1 MEGGEEEWRWLC
13 KCGKEGDREEE
24 GGRGWGEM
32 RKRKRRMASDV
43 SHSSSEKW
51 MVIGDEEEGELEE
64 EKVESICMASRR
76 AILFFFFFFRF
87 HVNDRLVAGKTK
99 RLTSA
104 RGCGKPVHEK
114 RHYRY

>member
-1 MEGGEEEWRWLC
+1 
-13 KCGKEGDREEE
+13 
-24 GGRGWGEM
+24 
-32 RKRKRRMASDV
+32 MASEV

-51 MVIGDEEEGELEE
+51 MVIGDEEEGEREE

-76 AILFFFFFFRF
+76 AILFFFFGFSF
-87 HVNDRLVAGKTK
+87 HVNDRLVAGKKK

-104 RGCGKPVHEK
+104 RGYGKPVHEK

>member
-1 MEGGEEEWRWLC
+1 
-13 KCGKEGDREEE
+13 
-24 GGRGWGEM
+24 
-32 RKRKRRMASDV
+32 MASDV

-51 MVIGDEEEGELEE
+51 MVIGDEEEGEREE

-76 AILFFFFFFRF
+76 AILFFFIFFRF

>member
-1 MEGGEEEWRWLC
+1 
-13 KCGKEGDREEE
+13 
-24 GGRGWGEM
+24 
-32 RKRKRRMASDV
+32 MASDV

-51 MVIGDEEEGELEE
+51 MVIGDEEEGEREE